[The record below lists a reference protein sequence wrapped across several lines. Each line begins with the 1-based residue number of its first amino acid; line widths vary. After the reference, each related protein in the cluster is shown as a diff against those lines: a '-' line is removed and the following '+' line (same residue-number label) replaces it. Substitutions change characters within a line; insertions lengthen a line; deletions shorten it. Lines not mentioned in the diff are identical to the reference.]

1 MKSQTPHTPYRDAP
15 LTTPRPYFLLDRQRR
30 QSTPSGTPDS
40 NSASSSPI
48 PFDNLSSPPLQPQP
62 NFNPLPVVLTNGMID
77 SSWRRIAQASERRTK
92 WAREMAFLAGREDEE
107 TVKNLWHGDDEVVDD
122 IAMQPSL
129 ASTEDSGEDHWEDGS
144 SESTSPTNQP
154 INQLTKHRQTSEN
167 YHQKRKEMKIVM
179 KGNMEIA
186 RGLR

>member
-1 MKSQTPHTPYRDAP
+1 
-15 LTTPRPYFLLDRQRR
+15 
-30 QSTPSGTPDS
+30 
-40 NSASSSPI
+40 
-48 PFDNLSSPPLQPQP
+48 
-62 NFNPLPVVLTNGMID
+62 MID